1 MRTFFRPAGDSAL
14 VMYFQDAPPDECSR
28 HVRRVLEALDESC
41 PAGVTDL
48 IPARTSLL
56 LTYNPLASSRE
67 QLEDEFSRLTYGS
80 PGAEEGTL
88 HEIPV
93 LYGGAG
99 GADLSGV
106 AAEAGLSEEE
116 VVRLHSSEEYTVY
129 FLGFMPGF
137 PYMGP
142 LPEALR
148 SPRLETPRTLV
159 PAGSVAV
166 AEDQTGI
173 YPVAS
178 PGGWRLLGRTP
189 LQLFDPRQDPP
200 SLLQPGDRVR
210 FLPVDEAEY
219 SRLHFQVLKG
229 G

>member
-1 MRTFFRPAGDSAL
+1 
-14 VMYFQDAPPDECSR
+14 MYFQDAPPDECSR
-28 HVRRVLEALDESC
+28 HVRRVLEALDETC
-41 PAGVTDL
+41 PMGVTDL

-56 LTYNPLASSRE
+56 LTYDPLASSRE
-67 QLEDEFSRLTYGS
+67 RLEGELSRLTYGA
-80 PGAEEGTL
+80 PGADEGTL

-99 GADLSGV
+99 GADLPGV

-116 VVRLHSSEEYTVY
+116 VMRLHSSEEYTVY

-142 LPEALR
+142 LPEVLR

-159 PAGSVAV
+159 PAGSVAI

-189 LQLFDPRQDPP
+189 LQLFDARQDPP
-200 SLLQPGDRVR
+200 ALLQPGDRVR
-210 FLPVDEAEY
+210 FVPVDEAEY

-229 G
+229 A